1 MVYQVLAIEEPSDTV
16 LSYSQCRWLRLTL
29 LSPDLAG
36 TSLEA
41 EQGGKSDLFSVKK
54 PQTRVPQPLVRIP
67 PFARTLQT
75 PKKLEQSGAEV
86 LSLRTCPISRWDKHP
101 DT

>member
-41 EQGGKSDLFSVKK
+41 EQGGKSDLFSLKNPK
-54 PQTRVPQPLVRIP
+54 TIVPLPLVRIP
-67 PFARTLQT
+67 HLARTLQT
-75 PKKLEQSGAEV
+75 PKKLE
-86 LSLRTCPISRWDKHP
+86 
-101 DT
+101 